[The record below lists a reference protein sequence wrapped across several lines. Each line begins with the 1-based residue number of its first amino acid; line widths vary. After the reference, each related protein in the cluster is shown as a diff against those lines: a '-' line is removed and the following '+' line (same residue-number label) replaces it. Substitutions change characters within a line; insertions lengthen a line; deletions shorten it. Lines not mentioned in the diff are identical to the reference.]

1 MRKFGGL
8 GTGRSPL
15 RQRPQPKNSMTS
27 LASLAEMVGQAN
39 EDDYS
44 NIKLCLN
51 SEKPQLELE
60 ESHSKNWRNQSPLR
74 RGLNKEN
81 DFNQFGNRNIF
92 EANRFADCLIIENP

>member
-1 MRKFGGL
+1 MIYNFISTDYLNSMRKFGGL
-8 GTGRSPL
+8 GTGKSPL

-51 SEKPQLELE
+51 SDKPQLELE
-60 ESHSKNWRNQSPLR
+60 
-74 RGLNKEN
+74 
-81 DFNQFGNRNIF
+81 
-92 EANRFADCLIIENP
+92 